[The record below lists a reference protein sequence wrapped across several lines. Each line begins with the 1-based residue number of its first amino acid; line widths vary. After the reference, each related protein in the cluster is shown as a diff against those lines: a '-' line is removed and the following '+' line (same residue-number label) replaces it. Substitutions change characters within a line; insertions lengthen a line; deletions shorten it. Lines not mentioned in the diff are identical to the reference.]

1 MLKDYKESK
10 PTIET
15 DRVVLK
21 PMVVE
26 HATDLKE
33 WLGLDEIYTYWG
45 RKATSGEK
53 NPEAM
58 FKKRNTTLDF
68 RWSVILKENNKVIGE
83 LQVLDIVNCRVGD
96 IAYRF
101 NPQYWNQGI
110 ATESLLAVINF
121 IFTKT
126 EMKRL
131 NANADVRNVASNRV
145 LEKCGFTK
153 EGTVRQ
159 GKMVSTYCDYNI
171 YGLLDEDVSKSSV
184 YNKKR

>member
-83 LQVLDIVNCRVGD
+83 LQVLDIVNCRMGD
-96 IAYRF
+96 ISFQSSILEPR
-101 NPQYWNQGI
+101 NCNRK
-110 ATESLLAVINF
+110 F
-121 IFTKT
+121 IGSYQFHFYK
-126 EMKRL
+126 
-131 NANADVRNVASNRV
+131 NRN
-145 LEKCGFTK
+145 EEIKCK
-153 EGTVRQ
+153 CR
-159 GKMVSTYCDYNI
+159 C
-171 YGLLDEDVSKSSV
+171 
-184 YNKKR
+184 